1 VRIIE
6 FLLSNI
12 WIVIPIL
19 FFLVNLIG
27 KNKREPSPE
36 MERNPRPVATPMEFP
51 WGKVEWEPEYKK
63 DETDAKKTIEVDR
76 LDDVLEYRESTRTS
90 SAELSELFDHTTTI
104 RPENKK
110 VGSSE
115 VTRAISFKKIQRQ
128 DIIQGIVW
136 SEVLGKPRAKKPYRI
151 STKYGRQ

>member
-19 FFLVNLIG
+19 FFLVNLLG
-27 KNKREPSPE
+27 KKREPSAE

-51 WGKVEWEPEYKK
+51 WGKVEWEPDDIE
-63 DETDAKKTIEVDR
+63 DEKTIHVDR
-76 LDDVLEYRESTRTS
+76 LNDVLEHREATRPS
-90 SAELSELFDHTTTI
+90 SEELSELFDHTTTS

-110 VGSSE
+110 VSSSAG
-115 VTRAISFKKIQRQ
+115 TSAINFKNIQRQ
-128 DIIQGIVW
+128 DLIQGIVW
-136 SEVLGKPRAKKPYRI
+136 SEVLGKPRAKKPYNM
-151 STKYGRQ
+151 SSKYGRQ